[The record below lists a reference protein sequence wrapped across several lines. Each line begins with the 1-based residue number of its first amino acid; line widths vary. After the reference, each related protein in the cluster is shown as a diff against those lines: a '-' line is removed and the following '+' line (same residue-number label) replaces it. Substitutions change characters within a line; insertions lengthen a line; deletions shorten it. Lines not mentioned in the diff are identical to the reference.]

1 MKKFLYFIFICSLCV
16 GFAACGG
23 DDDNPENFVWGGD
36 WNDPNDSHYEKY
48 QGKYNPIEGDW
59 KNIDDASDMLSFSS
73 NRVMSFLGVRPN
85 GEYYAILSLEYI
97 INNKSF
103 SQGKE
108 YNPETFGNTYLY
120 KIENNTLS
128 IKQIQPVT
136 EEWKK
141 YKKSK
146 F

>member
-59 KNIDDASDMLSFSS
+59 KNIDDASDILRFSS
-73 NRVMSFLGVRPN
+73 DRMMYSLTLKPN
-85 GEYYAILSLEYI
+85 GNYETAMHLGKYE
-97 INNKSF
+97 INNKAF
-103 SQGKE
+103 RYG
-108 YNPETFGNTYLY
+108 PEGFMTQLY
-120 KIENNTLS
+120 KIENNVLS
-128 IKQIQPVT
+128 IKLVFKEGDEQKWRGYT
-136 EEWKK
+136 RFNK
-141 YKKSK
+141 
-146 F
+146 